1 MNRWEGLDEFVAV
14 AECGQFTAAAERLC
28 LSSSQ
33 VSRQIARLEERLQTR
48 LFYRSTRRV
57 ALTEAGQT
65 FLQHCQ
71 RLQDAREEAL
81 RAVGDLGSEPKGL
94 LRMTCAVAYGERFI
108 VPLVTDFMSRHPQ
121 LRVDIELSNRTLDLL
136 HEGLDL
142 AIRLGRL
149 QESRLVATRLAPRQ
163 MYLCAAPGYLQR
175 YGRPH
180 SLSELA
186 RHNCLVGSSEVW
198 NFQLNGRESALRV
211 QGNWRC
217 NSGQA
222 VLDAALRGLGLCQ
235 LPDYYVL
242 EHLRSGAWYPCW
254 QATSHRTRRCGRSI
268 RSSGT
273 CRPRFASWSTFLNR
287 AWHKAAN
294 TARNNRLQP
303 QGDLQQRTTRPTS
316 RVKPPVIRPTLSQ
329 Q

>member
-14 AECGQFTAAAERLC
+14 AECGQFTAAAERLS

-81 RAVGDLGSEPKGL
+81 RAIGDLSSEPKGL

-108 VPLVTDFMSRHPQ
+108 VPLVTEFMIQHPQ

-136 HEGLDL
+136 HDGLDL

-149 QESRLVATRLAPRQ
+149 QDSRLVAARLASRQ
-163 MYLCAAPGYLQR
+163 MYLCAAPEYLQR

-180 SLSELA
+180 SLSELSQ
-186 RHNCLVGSSEVW
+186 HNCLIGNSDLWS
-198 NFQLNGRESALRV
+198 FTANGQDASMRV

-222 VLDAALRGLGLCQ
+222 VLEAALRGIGLCQ

-242 EHLRSGAWYPCW
+242 EHLRSGALVSLLDNQQPPDTAVWAIYP
-254 QATSHRTRRCGRSI
+254 
-268 RSSGT
+268 
-273 CRPRFASWSTFLNR
+273 
-287 AWHKAAN
+287 
-294 TARNNRLQP
+294 
-303 QGDLQQRTTRPTS
+303 QQRH
-316 RVKPPVIRPTLSQ
+316 LSPKVRQ
-329 Q
+329 LVDFLKQGLGQRREYRKD

>member
-1 MNRWEGLDEFVAV
+1 MNRWEGLDEFIAV
-14 AECGQFTAAAERLC
+14 AETGQFTAAAQRIG

-48 LFYRSTRRV
+48 LFYRSTRKV

-71 RLQDAREEAL
+71 RLVDARDEAM
-81 RAVGDLGSEPKGL
+81 RAISDLTGEPKGL

-108 VPLVTDFMSRHPQ
+108 VPLVNAFMARHPQ
-121 LRVDIELSNRTLDLL
+121 LRVDIELSNRPLDLV

-149 QESRLVATRLAPRQ
+149 QDSRLVATRLAPRV
-163 MYLCAAPGYLQR
+163 MYLCAAPSYLER

-186 RHNCLVGSSEVW
+186 RHNCLVGSSDQW
-198 NFQLNGRESALRV
+198 TFQQDGKEQSLRV

-222 VLDAALRGLGLCQ
+222 VLDAALRGFGLCQ

-242 EHLRSGAWYPCW
+242 DHLKSGELVSLLE
-254 QATSHRTRRCGRSI
+254 QHR
-268 RSSGT
+268 
-273 CRPRFASWSTFLNR
+273 PP
-287 AWHKAAN
+287 N
-294 TARNNRLQP
+294 TAVWALYP
-303 QGDLQQRTTRPTS
+303 QQRHLSPKVRQLVDALRDGLAS
-316 RVKPPVIRPTLSQ
+316 PPPAA
-329 Q
+329 

>member
-1 MNRWEGLDEFVAV
+1 MNRWEGLDEFIAV
-14 AECGQFTAAAERLC
+14 AETGQFTAAAQRIG

-48 LFYRSTRRV
+48 LFYRSTRKV

-71 RLQDAREEAL
+71 RLVDARDEAM
-81 RAVGDLGSEPKGL
+81 RAISDLTGEPKGL

-108 VPLVTDFMSRHPQ
+108 VPLVNAFMARHPQ
-121 LRVDIELSNRTLDLL
+121 LRVDIELSNRPLDLV

-149 QESRLVATRLAPRQ
+149 QDSRLVATRLAPRV
-163 MYLCAAPGYLQR
+163 MYLCAAPSYLER

-186 RHNCLVGSSEVW
+186 RHNCLVGSSDQW
-198 NFQLNGRESALRV
+198 TFQQDGKEQSLRV

-222 VLDAALRGLGLCQ
+222 VLDAALRSFGLCQ

-242 EHLRSGAWYPCW
+242 DHLKSGELVSLLE
-254 QATSHRTRRCGRSI
+254 QHR
-268 RSSGT
+268 
-273 CRPRFASWSTFLNR
+273 PP
-287 AWHKAAN
+287 N
-294 TARNNRLQP
+294 TAVWALYP
-303 QGDLQQRTTRPTS
+303 QQRH
-316 RVKPPVIRPTLSQ
+316 LSPKVRQ
-329 Q
+329 LVDALRDGLASTHPAA

>member
-1 MNRWEGLDEFVAV
+1 MNRWEGLDEFIAV
-14 AECGQFTAAAERLC
+14 AETGQFTAAAQRIG

-48 LFYRSTRRV
+48 LFYRSTRKV

-71 RLQDAREEAL
+71 RLVDARDEAM
-81 RAVGDLGSEPKGL
+81 RAISDLTGEPKGL

-108 VPLVTDFMSRHPQ
+108 VPLVNAFMARHPQ
-121 LRVDIELSNRTLDLL
+121 LRVDIELSNRPLDLV

-149 QESRLVATRLAPRQ
+149 QDSRLVATRLAPRV
-163 MYLCAAPGYLQR
+163 MYLCAAPSYLER

-186 RHNCLVGSSEVW
+186 RHNCLVGSSDQW
-198 NFQLNGRESALRV
+198 TFQQDGKEQSLRV

-222 VLDAALRGLGLCQ
+222 VLDAALRGFGLCQ

-242 EHLRSGAWYPCW
+242 DHLKSGELVSLLE
-254 QATSHRTRRCGRSI
+254 QHR
-268 RSSGT
+268 
-273 CRPRFASWSTFLNR
+273 PP
-287 AWHKAAN
+287 N
-294 TARNNRLQP
+294 TAVWALYP
-303 QGDLQQRTTRPTS
+303 QQRHLSPKVRQLVDAL
-316 RVKPPVIRPTLSQ
+316 RVGLASTHPAA
-329 Q
+329 

>member
-14 AECGQFTAAAERLC
+14 AECGQFTAAAERLG

-33 VSRQIARLEERLQTR
+33 VSRQIARLEERLHTR
-48 LFYRSTRRV
+48 LFYRTTRKV

-81 RAVGDLGSEPKGL
+81 NAIGDLGSEPKGL

-108 VPLVTDFMSRHPQ
+108 VPLVTSFMARHPR
-121 LRVDIELSNRTLDLL
+121 LSVEIELSNRTLDLVQD
-136 HEGLDL
+136 GFDI

-149 QESRLVATRLAPRQ
+149 QDSRMLATRLAPRR
-163 MYLCAAPGYLQR
+163 MYLCASPDYLQR

-186 RHNCLVGSSEVW
+186 RHNCLIGSSDVW
-198 NFQLNGRESALRV
+198 TFQLEGREASQRIN
-211 QGNWRC
+211 GNWRC

-222 VLDAALRGLGLCQ
+222 VLDAALAGLGLCQ

-242 EHLRSGAWYPCW
+242 EHLRSGALISLLDNHQP
-254 QATSHRTRRCGRSI
+254 
-268 RSSGT
+268 
-273 CRPRFASWSTFLNR
+273 P
-287 AWHKAAN
+287 N
-294 TARNNRLQP
+294 TAVWALYP
-303 QGDLQQRTTRPTS
+303 QQRH
-316 RVKPPVIRPTLSQ
+316 LSPKVRQ
-329 Q
+329 LIDALRYGLAKRLEYA

>member
-14 AECGQFTAAAERLC
+14 AECGQFTAAAERLS

-108 VPLVTDFMSRHPQ
+108 VPLVTDFMTRHPQ
-121 LRVDIELSNRTLDLL
+121 LRVDIELSNRNLDLV

-149 QESRLVATRLAPRQ
+149 QDSRLVATRLAPRR
-163 MYLCAAPGYLQR
+163 MYLCAAPDYLQR

-180 SLSELA
+180 SLSELG
-186 RHNCLVGSSEVW
+186 RHNCLVGSSDTW
-198 NFQLNGRESALRV
+198 SFQLDGREAAQRV

-242 EHLRSGAWYPCW
+242 EHLRSGALISLLDNQQP
-254 QATSHRTRRCGRSI
+254 
-268 RSSGT
+268 
-273 CRPRFASWSTFLNR
+273 P
-287 AWHKAAN
+287 N
-294 TARNNRLQP
+294 TAVWALYP
-303 QGDLQQRTTRPTS
+303 QQRH
-316 RVKPPVIRPTLSQ
+316 LSPKVRQ
-329 Q
+329 LVDALKAGLAQRSEYNA

>member
-14 AECGQFTAAAERLC
+14 AECGQFTAAAERLG

-33 VSRQIARLEERLQTR
+33 VSRQIARLEERLHTR
-48 LFYRSTRRV
+48 LFYRTTRKV

-81 RAVGDLGSEPKGL
+81 NAIGDLASEPKGL

-108 VPLVTDFMSRHPQ
+108 VPLVTAFAARH
-121 LRVDIELSNRTLDLL
+121 LRLSVDIELSNRNLDLVQD
-136 HEGLDL
+136 GFDI

-149 QESRLVATRLAPRQ
+149 QDSRMLATRLAPRR
-163 MYLCAAPGYLQR
+163 MYLCASPDYLQR

-186 RHNCLVGSSEVW
+186 RHNCLVGSSDTW
-198 NFQLNGRESALRV
+198 TFQLDGREASQRI

-222 VLDAALRGLGLCQ
+222 VLDAALGGLGLCQ

-242 EHLRSGAWYPCW
+242 EHLRSGALVSLLDNHQP
-254 QATSHRTRRCGRSI
+254 
-268 RSSGT
+268 
-273 CRPRFASWSTFLNR
+273 P
-287 AWHKAAN
+287 N
-294 TARNNRLQP
+294 TAVWALYP
-303 QGDLQQRTTRPTS
+303 QQRHLSPKVRQLIDAL
-316 RVKPPVIRPTLSQ
+316 RDGLSQ
-329 Q
+329 RSEYA

>member
-14 AECGQFTAAAERLC
+14 AECGQFTAAAERLG

-33 VSRQIARLEERLQTR
+33 VSRQIARLEERLHTR
-48 LFYRSTRRV
+48 LFYRTTRKV

-81 RAVGDLGSEPKGL
+81 NAIGDLGSEPKGL

-108 VPLVTDFMSRHPQ
+108 VPLVTAFAARHPR
-121 LRVDIELSNRTLDLL
+121 LSVDIELSNRTLDLL
-136 HEGLDL
+136 QDGFDI

-149 QESRLVATRLAPRQ
+149 QDSRMLATRLAPRR
-163 MYLCAAPGYLQR
+163 MYLCASPDYLQR

-186 RHNCLVGSSEVW
+186 RHNCLVGSSDVW
-198 NFQLNGRESALRV
+198 TFQLDGREASQRI

-222 VLDAALRGLGLCQ
+222 VLDAALGGLGLCQ

-242 EHLRSGAWYPCW
+242 EHLRSGALVSLLDNHQP
-254 QATSHRTRRCGRSI
+254 
-268 RSSGT
+268 
-273 CRPRFASWSTFLNR
+273 P
-287 AWHKAAN
+287 N
-294 TARNNRLQP
+294 TAVWALYP
-303 QGDLQQRTTRPTS
+303 QQRHLSPKVRQLIDTLRDG
-316 RVKPPVIRPTLSQ
+316 LSQ
-329 Q
+329 RAEYT

>member
-14 AECGQFTAAAERLC
+14 AECGQFTAAAERLS

-94 LRMTCAVAYGERFI
+94 LRMTCTVAYGERFI
-108 VPLVTDFMSRHPQ
+108 VPLVTDFMLQHSQ

-136 HEGLDL
+136 HDGLDL

-149 QESRLVATRLAPRQ
+149 QDSRLVATRLAPRQ
-163 MYLCAAPGYLQR
+163 MYLCAAPAYLQL

-186 RHNCLVGSSEVW
+186 RHNCLIGSSDLW
-198 NFQLNGRESALRV
+198 SFQANGRDSSLRV

-222 VLDAALRGLGLCQ
+222 VLEAALRGLGLCQ

-242 EHLRSGAWYPCW
+242 EHLRSGALVSLLDNQQPPDTAVWALYP
-254 QATSHRTRRCGRSI
+254 
-268 RSSGT
+268 
-273 CRPRFASWSTFLNR
+273 
-287 AWHKAAN
+287 
-294 TARNNRLQP
+294 
-303 QGDLQQRTTRPTS
+303 QQRH
-316 RVKPPVIRPTLSQ
+316 LSPKVRQ
-329 Q
+329 LVEFLKQGLAQRSEYR